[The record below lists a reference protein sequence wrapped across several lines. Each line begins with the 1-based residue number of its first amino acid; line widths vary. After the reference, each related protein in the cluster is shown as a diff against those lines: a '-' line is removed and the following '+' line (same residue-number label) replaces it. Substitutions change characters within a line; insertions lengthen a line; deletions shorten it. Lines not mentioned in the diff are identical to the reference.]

1 MLTKES
7 YLTLTRGLANLNGLR
22 ALEAVMRHRSYIH
35 ASEELHVTPAAIG
48 QQIRALEAWLGL
60 TLFERN
66 RSSGARLVPYP
77 HTEAAMA
84 DLSAGFA
91 LLQRALTRIQSENRG
106 GSLRVTT
113 SPAFGARWLVGRL
126 GRLKAHHP
134 DLKVE
139 VDVSER
145 VANLEAGEAD
155 CAIRY
160 GIGHWPGLEAH
171 RLLREELFPAAAPAF
186 LERHGPALAPRDIL
200 DWPLIEDN
208 SGTYMAGFPNWQRWL
223 ALYAQSHRPVTPT
236 IQVNLAAAAIEA
248 AIDGV
253 GVGLVR
259 SVAAHD
265 DIASGRLVRLFPDLP
280 GLPSPASYWLLT
292 PAHRSPSPD
301 LLTFTTWVRNEAR
314 AFERL
319 D

>member
-1 MLTKES
+1 MG
-7 YLTLTRGLANLNGLR
+7 RGLANLNGLR

-35 ASEELHVTPAAIG
+35 AAEELHVTPAAIG

-60 TLFERN
+60 ALFERN
-66 RSSGARLVPYP
+66 RGSGARLVPFA

-91 LLQRALTRIQSENRG
+91 LLQRGLTRIQSGNPD
-106 GSLRVTT
+106 GSVRVTT

-126 GRLKAHHP
+126 GRLKARHP
-134 DLKVE
+134 DINVE

-145 VANLEAGEAD
+145 VANLQAGDAD

-160 GIGHWPGLEAH
+160 GIGPWPGLEAQL
-171 RLLREELFPAAAPAF
+171 LLREELFPAAAPS
-186 LERHGPALAPRDIL
+186 LLKRHDAVVRPQELL

-208 SGTYMAGFPNWQRWL
+208 SGTYMADFPNWQRWF
-223 ALYAQSHRPVTPT
+223 AQRAQSDHPVRPT

-248 AIDGV
+248 AIEGA

-259 SVAAHD
+259 SVAAYE
-265 DIASGRLVRLFPDLP
+265 DIRSGRLVRLFPELP

-292 PAHRSPSPD
+292 PTNKRPSSD
-301 LLTFTTWVRNEAR
+301 LLTFIDWIRSEAQ
-314 AFERL
+314 ASGAQ